1 MDKVKQ
7 EQRGIYNVT
16 FGDERVAPIFK
27 DIEVIEDAV
36 IEYVAMYVKGYHN
49 IKRDIGLGAEH
60 IKMHLDKGADG
71 EITLEELLNLG
82 KSMRGYL
89 KTFRE
94 PFIDDKGAKI
104 YEWENAEKIRFRA
117 VVSKITEGY
126 LSKAHQRGGSQPP
139 LSPSDDIIITFYS
152 DRNLNKQME
161 FKNLKVEAYYQQQS
175 QEKPLQEKK
184 KIFSKNPKP
193 TQETRDKLNKKIKA
207 LSNKIKIDKDC
218 SNKMSDR
225 DR

>member
-60 IKMHLDKGADG
+60 IKMHLGKGAEG

-82 KSMRGYL
+82 NSIREYL
-89 KTFRE
+89 KVFKE

-104 YEWENAEKIRFRA
+104 YEWENTEKTRFRA

-126 LSKAHQRGGSQPP
+126 LSKTHQRGGSQPP
-139 LSPSDDIIITFYS
+139 LSPF
-152 DRNLNKQME
+152 
-161 FKNLKVEAYYQQQS
+161 
-175 QEKPLQEKK
+175 
-184 KIFSKNPKP
+184 
-193 TQETRDKLNKKIKA
+193 
-207 LSNKIKIDKDC
+207 
-218 SNKMSDR
+218 
-225 DR
+225 